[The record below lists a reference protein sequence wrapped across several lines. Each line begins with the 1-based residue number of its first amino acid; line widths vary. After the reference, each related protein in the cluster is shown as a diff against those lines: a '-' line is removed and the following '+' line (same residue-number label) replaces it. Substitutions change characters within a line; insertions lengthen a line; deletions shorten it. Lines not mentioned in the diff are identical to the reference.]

1 MATNNTM
8 LPVDRFDAAARHL
21 ASVIEVN
28 DALVQARPA
37 LFDLRNNA
45 LDEALAQYRA
55 ARGALTESVRS
66 RELRRPVDVTERIEA
81 LA

>member
-1 MATNNTM
+1 MATNNTI

-28 DALVQARPA
+28 DSLVQAMPG
-37 LFDLRNNA
+37 LFTLRNNA
-45 LDEALAQYRA
+45 LDEALAEYRA
-55 ARGALTESVRS
+55 ARTALTESVQA

-81 LA
+81 IA